1 MHCEKRAQD
10 LRTRAARRTKHLLR
24 LLMSPKPLPIVLTAI
39 CAVALIWRMASLQ
52 SEVTGLRN
60 AITPLNPTAASA
72 SDSPKLR
79 TPSHETNIEPEAQAS
94 ELEQTR
100 QKLDEANE
108 RIAALED
115 SVDALSDA
123 WNNFAEDEALKR
135 KRASMRSWGPEQIT
149 GPPDTLTAGD
159 RPTAWASQAADGGME
174 WLQADYAQPVEV
186 AQVRVLENDN
196 PGAVVRITGTLEN
209 GGEVVLWQGNEPR
222 LPAPAD
228 QVFNVPAGYR
238 VRSVRVHLDTA
249 KVPGWNEIDAVELI
263 GRDGTRQWAT
273 GASASS
279 TYASPRGRQGFL
291 TDTLDLGFQLSK

>member
-1 MHCEKRAQD
+1 MP
-10 LRTRAARRTKHLLR
+10 
-24 LLMSPKPLPIVLTAI
+24 PKPLPIAVAAI
-39 CAVALIWRMASLQ
+39 CAVLLIWRMTSLQ
-52 SEVTGLRN
+52 SEVAELRR
-60 AITPLNPTAASA
+60 AITSSPPPASETVLPTSPAPSGTRVEPGTQA
-72 SDSPKLR
+72 SD
-79 TPSHETNIEPEAQAS
+79 
-94 ELEQTR
+94 LEQTQ

-108 RIAALED
+108 RIAALEE
-115 SVDALSDA
+115 SVDALSEA
-123 WNNFAEDEALKR
+123 WNRFADEEAMKR

-149 GPPDTLTAGD
+149 GPPDTLVAGD
-159 RPTAWASQAADGGME
+159 RPTAWASLAADGGME

-196 PGAVVRITGTLEN
+196 PGAVVKITGFLEN
-209 GGEVVLWQGNEPR
+209 GGEVVLWQGDEPR

-238 VRSVRVHLDTA
+238 VRSIRLHLDTA

-279 TYASPRGRQGFL
+279 TYASPHTTTSVFDGQTVNLSDFL
-291 TDTLDLGFQLSK
+291 SR

>member
-1 MHCEKRAQD
+1 MKHVRNDETHVTPDESSTD
-10 LRTRAARRTKHLLR
+10 L
-24 LLMSPKPLPIVLTAI
+24 
-39 CAVALIWRMASLQ
+39 
-52 SEVTGLRN
+52 E
-60 AITPLNPTAASA
+60 
-72 SDSPKLR
+72 
-79 TPSHETNIEPEAQAS
+79 E
-94 ELEQTR
+94 TR
-100 QKLDEANE
+100 QKLEEANE
-108 RIAALED
+108 RIAALEE

-123 WNNFAEDEALKR
+123 WNRFADEEALKR

-149 GPPDTLTAGD
+149 GPPDTAGAGD
-159 RPTAWASQAADGGME
+159 RTTAWASQAADGGME

-196 PGAVVRITGTLEN
+196 PGAVVKITGVLEK
-209 GGEVVLWQGNEPR
+209 GGEVVLWQGVEPR
-222 LPAPAD
+222 LPPPAD

-279 TYASPRGRQGFL
+279 TYASPRGLQMN
-291 TDTLDLGFQLSK
+291 DTTALGIRLNE